1 MMPNRKS
8 FVHSAFLLVS
18 AVAAVSVL
26 GLAARPFPQGPE
38 DAAKTLNLKAQ
49 QVYLQREQTASPEI
63 KKTLS
68 TLRAQ
73 IAERKLTFTIGYTK
87 ALDKKLETLA
97 GTRAPENLP
106 ALAAKQNALASELL
120 KVDETA
126 RDEFLKTHPQGLPEL
141 KYWRPPTPCTARSSF
156 DWRKLGKVTGVRD
169 QDGCGSCWA
178 FGAMGAYE
186 GSYLIRNG
194 VAIDTSEQHVLNCS
208 GAGSCGGGWHA
219 GVFDWMIKNG
229 NTDEASDPY
238 TANDKPC
245 KTGVATPYRAVAWA
259 YVKSDGGIPTV
270 EEMKAALCA
279 HGPLTVAVYASPL
292 FQAYTGGVFNEMDTS
307 HSINHDITLIGW
319 DDSKHAWLIKNSW
332 GPDWG
337 ETGGFGTE
345 RGYMWID
352 YNTNKIGFGA
362 AWVRAQNRFYI
373 LPPRY
378 FEVMPEI
385 KPMPGPLKVSPAK
398 REVAPPGM

>member
-1 MMPNRKS
+1 MSKGKYFLSSLFLILGS
-8 FVHSAFLLVS
+8 FALTIG
-18 AVAAVSVL
+18 L
-26 GLAARPFPQGPE
+26 GAGQGPE
-38 DAAKTLNLKAQ
+38 NPPKKTTAQALKPA
-49 QVYLQREQTASPEI
+49 QVYVQREQTASQEI
-63 KKTLS
+63 KSKLTA
-68 TLRAQ
+68 LRGQ
-73 IAERKLTFTIGYTK
+73 IAEKKLTFTIGYTA

-97 GTRAPENLP
+97 GTKAPENLP
-106 ALAAKQNALASELL
+106 ALASKQNEIAGQLL
-120 KVDETA
+120 NLDRTA
-126 RDEFLKTHPQGLPEL
+126 RDAYLKAHPGVLPEW
-141 KYWRPPTPCTARSSF
+141 KYWQFPAPCAARPAF
-156 DWRKLGKVTGVRD
+156 DWRTSHKVTGIRD

-229 NTDEASDPY
+229 TATETADPY

-245 KTGVATPYRAVAWA
+245 KTGVATPYRAVAWG

-270 EEMKAALCA
+270 QEMKAALCE

-307 HSINHDITLIGW
+307 HGINHDITLIGW
-319 DDSKHAWLIKNSW
+319 DDSKHAWIIKNSW
-332 GPDWG
+332 GPYWG
-337 ETGGFGTE
+337 DTAGYGTE

-352 YNTNKIGFGA
+352 YNSNNIGYGA
-362 AWVRAQNRFYI
+362 AWVDAQNRFYI
-373 LPPRY
+373 LPPRF
-378 FEVMPEI
+378 FEVLPET
-385 KPMPGPLKVSPAK
+385 KPMPGPLKPAPIQKAPAK
-398 REVAPPGM
+398 M